1 MVRGRDK
8 MSHKIVNA
16 KKYEP
21 KWIVWWVEPG
31 YGKKYD
37 EKLRGKESAS
47 AVRDL
52 IQKQGFR
59 AHIRQ
64 VL

>member
-1 MVRGRDK
+1 

-21 KWIVWWVEPG
+21 KWIVWWVEPR
-31 YGKKYD
+31 YGKQYD
-37 EKLRGKESAS
+37 EKLRGKESAI
-47 AVRDL
+47 AVRNL